1 MSSSG
6 NADQENFDD
15 DDDDDAFPFDMKTAG
30 SLVGGQSLL
39 IVAGVAMA
47 WLLQTPHFGFHGC
60 YSMTTTMLHA
70 AAQPVVAVS
79 VLQAG
84 FLYTIPLVILAVVLE
99 FVEAYIP
106 ALQDVSAATQRSVL
120 LLLGGRFRPVIG
132 TITAILLGVAA
143 GVGEELIFRGI
154 FQYELAHRIVNWLP
168 FLSSLGGAT
177 AATAATTSSVGA
189 AAATVAVSSNAN
201 NVLAILLSS
210 LVFGGLHAVTKW
222 YAILATLASLYFGFM
237 FASTGNLAVPI
248 ICHSLYDIGALLYAH
263 WTVSQMSRQEQQAV
277 ADWDG

>member
-1 MSSSG
+1 MTAKGSV
-6 NADQENFDD
+6 DQESDGD
-15 DDDDDAFPFDMKTAG
+15 VDEFPFDIKTAG

-39 IVAGVAMA
+39 IVVGVVIA
-47 WLLQTPHFGFHGC
+47 WWLQTPNFGFG
-60 YSMTTTMLHA
+60 SSFALWNI
-70 AAQPVVAVS
+70 QPTAIQS
-79 VLQAG
+79 G
-84 FLYTIPLVILAVVLE
+84 FLYTIPLVVLAVVLE

-120 LLLGGRFRPVIG
+120 LLLGGTFRPVIG
-132 TITAILLGVAA
+132 TITALALGVAA

-154 FQYELAHRIVNWLP
+154 FQYELAQRIMTWMP
-168 FLSSLGGAT
+168 WLSSLPSSLLGAT
-177 AATAATTSSVGA
+177 AATAAATTSVA
-189 AAATVAVSSNAN
+189 ATTAAATVAASHNAN
-201 NVLAILLSS
+201 ILAIILSS

-248 ICHSLYDIGALLYAH
+248 ICHALYDIGALLYAH
-263 WTVSQMSRQEQQAV
+263 WTVSQMSPQEQQKV